1 MLNKEVPTFKTGA
14 TFCLVGSIYI
24 PDLSQ
29 PNAYLNLTGWTA
41 QAKLKRK
48 DNYKLISNL
57 NVIIGTS
64 TNNKDYAIQLT
75 ANDTSNWDI
84 CLAITDIKF
93 TSPNGEITTISDSLT
108 INIINNITD

>member
-1 MLNKEVPTFKTGA
+1 MLNKEVPIFKTGA
-14 TFCLVGSIYI
+14 TFCLVGSINI
-24 PDLSQ
+24 PDLTTADS
-29 PNAYLNLTGWTA
+29 YLNLTGWTA

-57 NVIIGTS
+57 TVIIGAS

-84 CLAITDIKF
+84 CLAIADIKF
-93 TSPNGEITTISDSLT
+93 TSPNGEIKTISDSFT
-108 INIINNITD
+108 INIMNNITD